1 MRFLLDTHTFLWNLR
16 SPNEIADQARAI
28 LADPGA
34 ELLISI
40 VIPWEIAIKSGIG
53 KLRNVSDLLE
63 DFERRVIAGGFQIL
77 ETSIKHIVRSGGLPL
92 HHKDPFDRLL
102 IAQALDLD
110 VPILSRDEIFD
121 LYGIKRIWH
130 SAGAQQK

>member
-1 MRFLLDTHTFLWNLR
+1 MTYLLDTHTLLWAVR
-16 SPNEIADQARAI
+16 SPAAIAPRARAI

-40 VIPWEIAIKSGIG
+40 VIPWEIAIKSGAE
-53 KLRNVSDLLE
+53 KLKNTAKLLE
-63 DFERRVIAGGFQIL
+63 DFEGQVAAGGFRLL
-77 ETSIKHIVRSGGLPL
+77 ETTIRQVIRSGSLPL

-110 VPILSRDEIFD
+110 IPILGCDEIFD
-121 LYGIKRIWH
+121 RYDVKRVWN
-130 SAGAQQK
+130 

>member
-1 MRFLLDTHTFLWNLR
+1 MKFLLDTHTLMWALR
-16 SPNEIADQARAI
+16 SPGEIADRARAI
-28 LADPGA
+28 LADPSS

-53 KLRNVSDLLE
+53 KLQNISNLLD
-63 DFERRVIAGGFQIL
+63 DFEGQVVEGGFRIA
-77 ETSIKHIVRSGGLPL
+77 ETSMRQVIRSGTLPL

-110 VPILSRDEIFD
+110 VSILSCDEIFD
-121 LYGIKRIWH
+121 AYGVRRIWN
-130 SAGAQQK
+130 